1 MSTFKLHSEFKPT
14 GDQPEAIRQ
23 LVDGVESGAAHQ
35 TLLGVT
41 GSGKTFSIANVIER
55 TQRPTLVLSHNK
67 TLASQLYSEF
77 KEFFPDNLV
86 EYFVSYYDYY
96 QPEAYIPSSGTY
108 IEKDLA
114 INEEIEKLRLSAT
127 SALLSG
133 RRDVI
138 VVASI
143 SCIYGIG
150 NPVEFHKSVIE
161 VKVGQVVSRNAILH
175 RLVESL
181 YHRTRGDF
189 SRGSFRVNGDVVD
202 VFLAYADHAVRLHFW
217 GNEIERIETID
228 PEHGTVFHTFESLRI
243 LSLIH
248 I

>member
-1 MSTFKLHSEFKPT
+1 MAAFKLHSDFEPT

-23 LVDGVESGAAHQ
+23 LVEGVESGIRHQ

-41 GSGKTFSIANVIER
+41 GSGKTFSMANVIER

-96 QPEAYIPSSGTY
+96 QPEAFIPSSGTY

-138 VVASI
+138 VV
-143 SCIYGIG
+143 
-150 NPVEFHKSVIE
+150 
-161 VKVGQVVSRNAILH
+161 
-175 RLVESL
+175 
-181 YHRTRGDF
+181 
-189 SRGSFRVNGDVVD
+189 
-202 VFLAYADHAVRLHFW
+202 YAR
-217 GNEIERIETID
+217 
-228 PEHGTVFHTFESLRI
+228 
-243 LSLIH
+243 
-248 I
+248 